1 MESIMFKGP
10 SVEMAMAETKDGKVN
25 GNCANRVLACR
36 YCILGFEYNEIVKHA
51 EFYHSVSNDILQT
64 TDEWDKVKFY
74 QTLEEAESMRLRLRE
89 DYNDYGWYV
98 VICNAR

>member
-1 MESIMFKGP
+1 MT
-10 SVEMAMAETKDGKVN
+10 ETLNTHEN

-36 YCILGFEYNEIVKHA
+36 YCILGFEYNEPMKHA
-51 EFYHSVSNDILQT
+51 EFYQSISHDILQT
-64 TDEWDKVKFY
+64 TDDWDKVKFY
-74 QTLEEAESMRLRLRE
+74 PTLEEAEKMRLQLRD

>member
-1 MESIMFKGP
+1 
-10 SVEMAMAETKDGKVN
+10 MAETTNTNEN

-36 YCILGFEYNEIVKHA
+36 YCILGFEYNEPMKHA
-51 EFYHSVSNDILQT
+51 EFYQSISHDVLHT
-64 TDEWDKVKFY
+64 TDDWDKVKFY
-74 QTLEEAESMRLRLRE
+74 PTLEEAETMRLQLRD